1 VLRRYGFGF
10 VARGRRERVFDFTFF
25 FFRKIRHSVKLL
37 FSLLERENKGKGTL
51 LLLSSSSL
59 SGAGGCSGEGSETI
73 KRAKKDFPR
82 CLFPRSSGVWMRI
95 ALKPLKRL
103 DVLRA
108 LDGIAAGAIF
118 SISRFWIWTKIFF
131 FCGRDEDQKRNQSLA
146 SSSRAT
152 HADTSSLSFTLHTHT
167 HTVWWEI
174 YIINSH
180 AIVIARTV
188 RGRSLEGNL

>member
-1 VLRRYGFGF
+1 L
-10 VARGRRERVFDFTFF
+10 
-25 FFRKIRHSVKLL
+25 VKLL
-37 FSLLERENKGKGTL
+37 FSLLSLLERENKGKGTL

-82 CLFPRSSGVWMRI
+82 CLFPFSSGVWMRI

-131 FCGRDEDQKRNQSLA
+131 FCGRDEDQRKRNLSLLLLA
-146 SSSRAT
+146 RRTLT
-152 HADTSSLSFTLHTHT
+152 HLLSHLLYTHT
-167 HTVWWEI
+167 HGLVE
-174 YIINSH
+174 
-180 AIVIARTV
+180 
-188 RGRSLEGNL
+188 NLYNQ